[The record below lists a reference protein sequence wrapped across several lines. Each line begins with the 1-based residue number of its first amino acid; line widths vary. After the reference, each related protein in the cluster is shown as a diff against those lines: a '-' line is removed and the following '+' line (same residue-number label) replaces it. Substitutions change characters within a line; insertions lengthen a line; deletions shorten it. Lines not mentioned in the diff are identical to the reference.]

1 MDGLVVED
9 EGLAEEGVEAGVALT
24 GFAGLRAE
32 GAMGEGEQGAE
43 EAASGAGVG
52 EGDGDGLKGPLEKRW
67 DVGVLENGIQR
78 LRDFW
83 PWGRD
88 LIVAGV
94 SLRVGEEFCLAKGG
108 GSGVLGVVHGVVSFL

>member
-1 MDGLVVED
+1 MGCPTSLKLRRALPCFAKSTQGGGFAAYFFINAMLDGLVVED

-43 EAASGAGVG
+43 EAASGAGVC

-67 DVGVLENGIQR
+67 DVGVLEDGI
-78 LRDFW
+78 
-83 PWGRD
+83 
-88 LIVAGV
+88 
-94 SLRVGEEFCLAKGG
+94 
-108 GSGVLGVVHGVVSFL
+108 